1 MSEKINLVLACD
13 DNYAQHAAITLM
25 SAYDQ
30 TKNKENLESYVLD
43 GGISEIKKKKI
54 VESINHLGGKVSFIK
69 IDEDVYKD
77 MYTSHQYSSA
87 IYYRLA
93 LPQLLDES
101 KKKCIYV
108 DCDLLFFDDIEKL
121 WNINLNGHPIG
132 AIEDIGLT
140 TSKKRFFEKQRDIGL
155 KASSSYFNSGVVVMD
170 LEQWREKDYSAIAM
184 ELAANNDFK
193 SHDQDVLNKL
203 FMDNWEQIDL
213 RWNVIPPIT
222 YLYPKIVLNK
232 KNRERSLEARRNPGI
247 LHYAGR
253 YKAWEFAEYPE
264 FNDYYYQLLKKSAF
278 KDVPMPQLSKQNIG
292 RNFNKEIRRLKL
304 ADWLTKLL

>member
-1 MSEKINLVLACD
+1 MSEIMNLVLTCD

-25 SAYDQ
+25 SAYGK
-30 TKNKENLESYVLD
+30 TKNKQNLATFILD
-43 GGISEIKKKKI
+43 GGISEAKKNKIIQSIKQC
-54 VESINHLGGKVSFIK
+54 GGQVSFIK
-69 IDEDVYKD
+69 IDADEYEG
-77 MYTSHQYSSA
+77 MYTSHQYSLA

-93 LPQLLDES
+93 LPQILDNS

-108 DCDLLFFDDIEKL
+108 DCDLLFYDDIEKL
-121 WNINLNGHPIG
+121 WNIDLKCHPIG

-140 TSKKRFFEKQRDIGL
+140 TSKKRFLEKQRDIGL
-155 KASSSYFNSGVVVMD
+155 KATSSYFNSGVVIMD
-170 LEQWREKDYSAIAM
+170 LEQWRDKGYSNIAL

-264 FNDYYYQLLKKSAF
+264 FNVCYYKLLKQSAF
-278 KDVPMPQLSKQNIG
+278 KDEVMPQLSKQNIG
-292 RNFNKEIRRLKL
+292 RNFNKELLKL
-304 ADWLTKLL
+304 RVADWLTNIL

>member
-1 MSEKINLVLACD
+1 MNEKINLVLACD

-30 TKNKENLESYVLD
+30 TENKESLESFVLD
-43 GGISEIKKKKI
+43 GGVSEVKKKKI
-54 VESINHLGGKVSFIK
+54 KESINQCGGKVNFIK

-93 LPQLLDES
+93 LPRLLDES
-101 KKKCIYV
+101 RKKCIYV
-108 DCDLLFFDDIEKL
+108 DCDLLFYDDIQKL
-121 WNINLNGHPIG
+121 WDINLNGHPVG

-140 TSKKRFFEKQRDIGL
+140 TSKKRFLEKQRDIGL
-155 KASSSYFNSGVVVMD
+155 KATSSYFNSGVVIMD
-170 LEQWREKDYSAIAM
+170 LEQWREKDYSTIAM
-184 ELAANNDFK
+184 ELASNNDFK

-222 YLYPKIVLNK
+222 YLYPKIVFNK
-232 KNRERSLEARRNPGI
+232 RERLRSLKARRNIGI

-253 YKAWEFAEYPE
+253 YKAWEFEEYPE
-264 FNDYYYQLLKKSAF
+264 FNAYYYQLLRKSAF
-278 KDVPMPQLSKQNIG
+278 KDMKMPQLSKQNIG

-304 ADWLTKLL
+304 ADWLTRLL